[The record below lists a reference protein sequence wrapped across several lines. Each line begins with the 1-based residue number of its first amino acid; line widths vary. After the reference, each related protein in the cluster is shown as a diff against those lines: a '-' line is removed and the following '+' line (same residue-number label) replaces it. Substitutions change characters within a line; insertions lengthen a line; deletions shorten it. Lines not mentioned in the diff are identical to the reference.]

1 MFTLE
6 FWYTAL
12 LVVMLTASAVFGV
25 YVLYRLFKN

>member
-12 LVVMLTASAVFGV
+12 LALMLGGSALFGV
-25 YVLYRLFKN
+25 YVLYRLFKD